1 VDVAVTG
8 AEEHPTVDGSTA
20 PADAAAASG
29 PADGGS
35 PDAGLVCS
43 VCGFEAFPGDLFCEN
58 CSAPLPGTEATG
70 AAVEAAASAAPAPEA
85 GGGSQTQPIEE
96 STVSSICANCGG
108 TTFQDGYCT
117 NCGAPAVKERDH
129 FQEQPAGWVAAVS
142 DRGIRHHRNEDA
154 MALSALPEPGSR
166 AVLVVCDGVSSSMDP
181 DIASLGAAR
190 AARDV
195 LTTSRPGSPSIA
207 GRISAWTEL
216 LGEAA
221 AAANEQ
227 AVSTYR
233 NPTNRPGERQNN
245 APSCTFVAAVVDGP
259 VNVVGWVG
267 DSRAYWL
274 PDGGPAE
281 MLSVDDSWASE
292 AINAGMPR
300 AQAETAPQ
308 AHAITRWL
316 GVDSPDFTPR
326 CSSITP
332 TGSGWLLV
340 CSDGLWNYC
349 SAAPEMG
356 TLVARTASDQGSN
369 PMKTAAAL
377 VDWANAQGG
386 MDNITVALA
395 RLNPPPVT

>member
-1 VDVAVTG
+1 MDVAVTG
-8 AEEHPTVDGSTA
+8 AEEPTTADAGST
-20 PADAAAASG
+20 G
-29 PADGGS
+29 PTPVGS
-35 PDAGLVCS
+35 DEAGLVCA

-70 AAVEAAASAAPAPEA
+70 AAVEAAAGAAPGPAEA
-85 GGGSQTQPIEE
+85 GGSNTQPIEA
-96 STVSSICANCGG
+96 TKLAATCANCGG

-129 FQEQPAGWVAAVS
+129 FQEVPAAWLAAVS

-154 MALSALPEPGSR
+154 MALSALAESGSR

-181 DIASLGAAR
+181 DIASLAAAR

-195 LTTSRPGSPSIA
+195 LTTSRPSSPSIA

-216 LGEAA
+216 LAEATT
-221 AAANEQ
+221 AANEQ
-227 AVSTYR
+227 VVEVYR
-233 NPTNRPGERQNN
+233 NPTHRPGERQNN

-259 VNVVGWVG
+259 VIVIGWVG

-292 AINAGMPR
+292 AIAAGMPR

-316 GVDSPDFTPR
+316 GVDSPDTTPR

-356 TLVARTASDQGSN
+356 TLVARTASDQGGN
-369 PMKTAAAL
+369 PLRTAVAL
-377 VDWANAQGG
+377 VDWANEQGG